1 MKLAALCL
9 TLGLLAG
16 YYVTSNHYDTQIA
29 KQERIT
35 HEAYRKAIAAERAAS
50 EKISKQAA
58 AARSERDRLD
68 RLYRDARAS
77 SAELRGLYTKLAAI
91 GCDPELVNRGEA
103 TACHGRVLADVYGEL
118 QDLAGEYALA
128 ADRAR
133 VAGKQCEFEYD
144 TQRGVVNADK

>member
-1 MKLAALCL
+1 MRLAALTL
-9 TLGLLAG
+9 VLGLLAG
-16 YYVTSNHYDTQIA
+16 HYVTATHFRLDIA
-29 KQERIT
+29 EQRVKQ
-35 HEAYRKAIAAERAAS
+35 HEAYRKAIAAEREAA
-50 EKISKQAA
+50 EKIAEQAA

-103 TACHGRVLADVYGEL
+103 TACRGAVLANVYGEL
-118 QDLAGEYALA
+118 QDLAGEYARA
-128 ADRAR
+128 ADRSR

-144 TQRGVVNADK
+144 TQKARLE